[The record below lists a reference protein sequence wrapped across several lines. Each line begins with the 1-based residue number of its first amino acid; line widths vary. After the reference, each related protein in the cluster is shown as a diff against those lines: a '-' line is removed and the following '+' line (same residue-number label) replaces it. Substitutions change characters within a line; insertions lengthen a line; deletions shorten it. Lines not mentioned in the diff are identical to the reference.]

1 MQARRR
7 QGASPQQALPLNCR
21 FRWREARQFRLL
33 GGVGCKVWVLLSA
46 AFFHVRSG
54 LNFWL
59 LSGRLMIAGVYDDIV
74 ATQDQLHHEHEG
86 SKAARTTQSGVLILH
101 LKQTPMLA
109 IMQVQLLVL
118 PCSAGGKC
126 GANAGGSGG
135 SCRDSGG
142 GVGGG
147 GGSGGGGGRRR
158 SSSSSSSRISWSR
171 SSRSR
176 SLSSRHRSRSRGG
189 GGVVVVGN
197 NRRSQSQGNGEC

>member
-1 MQARRR
+1 MAR
-7 QGASPQQALPLNCR
+7 STPV
-21 FRWREARQFRLL
+21 RLL
-33 GGVGCKVWVLLSA
+33 GGVGCKVWVPLSA

-59 LSGRLMIAGVYDDIV
+59 LSGRLMIAGVYDDVV

-86 SKAARTTQSGVLILH
+86 SKAARSGVLILH

-142 GVGGG
+142 GGVGGGGGGG
-147 GGSGGGGGRRR
+147 GGSGGGGGRRRR

-176 SLSSRHRSRSRGG
+176 SLSI
-189 GGVVVVGN
+189 GVGV
-197 NRRSQSQGNGEC
+197 EEEE